1 MIFYSRR
8 GFALQG
14 VQEYQP
20 FRFFPPFLRLV
31 GQTDLSISM
40 NTLLPFSE
48 DTWLIINN
56 PDVHDLV
63 SQAFHKRLVGRILL
77 DIIVSI

>member
-1 MIFYSRR
+1 
-8 GFALQG
+8 
-14 VQEYQP
+14 
-20 FRFFPPFLRLV
+20 
-31 GQTDLSISM
+31 M